1 MKRIILYLQKLDI
14 MKKIMIAVFAFTCIC
29 LQNSNAQVTFPQP
42 SPTQTI
48 KQNFGLGAIELVY
61 SRPAAKGRKV
71 FGDLVPY
78 GKLWRTGAN
87 GATRI
92 TFSDPVEI
100 NGRKIDSGS
109 YAIYTIPGEES
120 WEIIINKG
128 FNNSGSTGYKES
140 DDVVR
145 FKTEPVKTKTKVES
159 FTMEFTD
166 MKAES
171 CLLQMSW
178 EKKAVIIPITG
189 NIKEKIRAQID
200 AAMLTDKKPY
210 WQAAQFYNEFDKNLP
225 KALDNITKAAE
236 ANPDAY
242 YMFLYK
248 AKIQKEMGDI
258 AGAMAT
264 SKTSLALAKEA
275 KNDDYVRMN
284 EKLQK
289 ELK

>member
-1 MKRIILYLQKLDI
+1 MT
-14 MKKIMIAVFAFTCIC
+14 AVLAFTFMC
-29 LQNSNAQVTFPQP
+29 LQNSTAQVTFPQP

-48 KQNFGLGAIELVY
+48 KQNFGLGSIELVY
-61 SRPAAKGRKV
+61 SRPGAKGRKV

-92 TFSDPVEI
+92 SFSDPVEI
-100 NGRKIDSGS
+100 DGRKLDSGT

-128 FNNSGSTGYKES
+128 FNNAGSAGYKES
-140 DDVVR
+140 EDVIR

-171 CLLQMSW
+171 CSLQMTW
-178 EKKAVIIPITG
+178 EKKAVIIPISV

-210 WQAAQFYNEFDKNLP
+210 WQAAQFYNEFDKNLA
-225 KALDNITKAAE
+225 KALDNISKATD